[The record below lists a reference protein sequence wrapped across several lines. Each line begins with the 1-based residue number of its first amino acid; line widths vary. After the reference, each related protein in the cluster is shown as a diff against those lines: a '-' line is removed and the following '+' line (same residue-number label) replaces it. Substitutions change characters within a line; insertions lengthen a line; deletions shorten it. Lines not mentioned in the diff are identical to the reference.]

1 MNPFASNVLKAGL
14 LVGTLDIIAAGL
26 HYALQTGGKPP
37 WPVLL
42 YIASGIFGPEA
53 FRGGIALMLAGL
65 FLHYCI
71 AFAFTAFFYWKF
83 NRLRRYARSTILLG
97 VGYGLLI
104 WAVMNL
110 VVVPL
115 SNVPPQ
121 PFALGNALIN
131 VAILIICMGIPLAVM
146 ANGKYAGKAA

>member
-1 MNPFASNVLKAGL
+1 
-14 LVGTLDIIAAGL
+14 
-26 HYALQTGGKPP
+26 
-37 WPVLL
+37 
-42 YIASGIFGPEA
+42 
-53 FRGGIALMLAGL
+53 
-65 FLHYCI
+65 
-71 AFAFTAFFYWKF
+71 
-83 NRLRRYARSTILLG
+83 LLG